1 MYILGDLK
9 TFITVLYTAFQKFG
23 ISKVFFFFFKEVS
36 NAHQGCSLS
45 IL

>member
-23 ISKVFFFFFKEVS
+23 ISKIFFFFKEVS